1 MQEKKIQVLTI
12 NCGSSSIKFSLY
24 QYDKNLLLQLSGKLE
39 KIGTGDT
46 RFEYQEKGSSPVKKA
61 LAVKDMP
68 AAAVFFSNW
77 FEKNTGFEHIE
88 CIGHR
93 IVHGMKH
100 TSPQVINQE
109 ILDEFK
115 QITVF
120 DPDHMP
126 GAIAMI
132 EEIREKYP
140 HLQQVACFDTAFH
153 AGLPRV
159 ANMFAIP
166 RRFEKD
172 GIRRY
177 GFHGLS
183 YQYLLD
189 KLVVATGEKI
199 LKERVVLAH
208 LGSGSSMAAVKN
220 GKCIDTTMGFTPT
233 GGFMMGTR
241 SGDIDPGIISYLL
254 RKYKYTANE
263 LDSIM
268 NHESGLLGVS
278 ATSSDMQELLN
289 KEPTDTHAAEAI
301 ALFCY
306 QAKKN
311 LCALTGIL
319 GGIDTLVFTGGI
331 GENAAAVRLRICEG
345 LKHLGIELDA
355 VKNRK
360 NAKIISRPRQP
371 VKIYIIP
378 ANEEYMIA
386 RLTIALQDH

>member
-24 QYDKNLLLQLSGKLE
+24 QSGKTLVSQLSGKLE
-39 KIGTGDT
+39 KIGMTGA
-46 RFEYQEKGSSPVKKA
+46 RFDYRKKGDSPVRKA
-61 LAVKDMP
+61 VAAKDIP
-68 AAAVFFSNW
+68 AAAAFLLNW
-77 FEKNTGFEHIE
+77 FETQIGFENIQ

-93 IVHGMKH
+93 IVHGMMH
-100 TSPQVINQE
+100 TSPLLINQE

-115 QITVF
+115 QISVF

-126 GAIAMI
+126 GAII
-132 EEIREKYP
+132 LIGKIREKYP
-140 HLQQVACFDTAFH
+140 HLKQVACFDTAFH
-153 AGLPRV
+153 ASLPRV
-159 ANMFAIP
+159 ASIFALP

-183 YQYLLD
+183 YQYLLY
-189 KLVVATGEKI
+189 KLGVSAGKKI
-199 LKERVVLAH
+199 LKHRMVFAH
-208 LGSGSSMAAVKN
+208 LGSGSSMAAVKD

-241 SGDIDPGIISYLL
+241 SGDIDPGIVSYLL
-254 RKYKYTANE
+254 RKYMYTADQ
-263 LDSIM
+263 LDSIV

-278 ATSSDMQELLN
+278 ATSSDMQELLD
-289 KEPTDTHAAEAI
+289 KETTDTRAAEAI

-311 LCALTGIL
+311 LCALAGVL
-319 GGIDTLVFTGGI
+319 GGIDGLVFTGGI
-331 GENAAAVRLRICEG
+331 GENAASVRLRICEG
-345 LKHLGIELDA
+345 LKHLGIELDE

-360 NAKIISRPRQP
+360 NAKIISRPGKA

-386 RLTIALQDH
+386 RLTIDLPDR